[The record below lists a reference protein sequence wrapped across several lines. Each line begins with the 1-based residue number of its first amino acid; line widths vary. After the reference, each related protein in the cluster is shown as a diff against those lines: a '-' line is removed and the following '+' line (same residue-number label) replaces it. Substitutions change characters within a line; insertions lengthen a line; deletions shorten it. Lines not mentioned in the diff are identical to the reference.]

1 VLKILGFSAAAAV
14 MFALTEGYLRLSP
27 PSEYEPYLGDASARR
42 GPFVAG
48 GGFGVAYRSFD
59 HFVAANDGRLRAFL
73 PLSAPGAPL
82 WALFGNSFVQA
93 PGMLGD
99 TVRDRVRDRRI
110 FFLGRNEDLF
120 VRFAQIAL
128 LLEHGLRPE
137 RIFVTLM
144 PTDLIGLGAQP
155 LATLQISDGGAIG
168 YRPRLPGGA
177 AGWVV
182 ARSAVA
188 RTAWFRAGRH
198 RGNPS
203 FDQRRVTDH
212 LDDPL
217 LGDLRRLFGA
227 LAEVAHA
234 SGVPVT
240 VLLIPTYQ
248 QVLHGASYAFQST
261 LTPLLTEM
269 GFDVCDPRDAFA
281 AAASPSLFAAD
292 WHFSPAGNGLLAEA
306 LLAHL
311 RRGGAL
317 AAATPPAR

>member
-1 VLKILGFSAAAAV
+1 LKILGCSTALV
-14 MFALTEGYLRLSP
+14 VSFALTEGFLRLAP
-27 PSEYEPYLGDASARR
+27 PAEYEPYRGDAAARR

-59 HFVAANDGRLRAFL
+59 DFVAANDGRLREFL

-99 TVRDRVRDRRI
+99 TLRERVRDRRI
-110 FFLGRNEDLF
+110 LFLGRNEDLF

-128 LLEHGLRPE
+128 LLKHGLRPE

-144 PTDLIGLGAQP
+144 PADLIGLGAQP
-155 LATLQISDGGAIG
+155 LATLQISDDGAIG
-168 YRPRLPGGA
+168 YRPRLPSGA
-177 AGWVV
+177 AGWLV
-182 ARSAVA
+182 AQSAVA

-203 FDQRRVTDH
+203 FDQRRVADH

-227 LAEVAHA
+227 LTDVAHA
-234 SGVPVT
+234 AAVPIT
-240 VLLIPTYQ
+240 VVLIPTYQ
-248 QVLHGASYAFQST
+248 QVLHGDSYAFQNT

-269 GFDVCDPRDAFA
+269 GYDVCDPRGAFA
-281 AAASPSLFAAD
+281 PAASSRLFAAD
-292 WHFSPAGNGLLAEA
+292 WHFSPAGNRLLADA

-317 AAATPPAR
+317 APAAPPVR